1 MVYHFPVKNT
11 CLEKYHCPVKNH
23 LPRKINIL
31 KSKPKIISA
40 NQIAGFF
47 DAIQIFLGFIIWGF
61 SRGRDSKQNQIE
73 PPILMGVPKLVLLA
87 NEIVGFFD
95 QKYLRNKF
103 LIFPSNFCAQ
113 VYFEVRIEVNIW
125 NCWIYLYKDFQIGF
139 NIIENILE

>member
-31 KSKPKIISA
+31 KSKPKILSA
-40 NQIAGFF
+40 NEIAGFF
-47 DAIQIFLGFIIWGF
+47 DAIQIFLGFIIWRF

-125 NCWIYLYKDFQIGF
+125 NC
-139 NIIENILE
+139 